1 MEASAKMRLSRLRQ
15 AVRENRVSFP
25 SPVPKFAHQYRADV
39 QWRLAELYF
48 VRGWS
53 FCQLGGRYQVT
64 AGRVRQTIRRWAEQ
78 AIALNYLQNIAA
90 EDVGQ
95 PAAMATTKTKSE
107 WSAVRVTDPLAQ

>member
-53 FCQLGGRYQVT
+53 FCQLVWCGRNSNDYH
-64 AGRVRQTIRRWAEQ
+64 
-78 AIALNYLQNIAA
+78 
-90 EDVGQ
+90 
-95 PAAMATTKTKSE
+95 
-107 WSAVRVTDPLAQ
+107 VRVVFTMEEQRQCVWRDPWC